1 MARGTVPAASA
12 SASATSYEY
21 GEVERRRG
29 GEAAVCTP
37 TAPGPA
43 AAARKS
49 TTVLLYQNE
58 ANAPLLAEGDSAV
71 VTAPAFRIGTQGAR
85 CHRAPGY
92 VPQENRTGI
101 GSLNAFNGRL
111 PTRFAPQPQLL
122 QSRSARRNDFEPERG
137 IEPLTCSLRVSRSTP
152 ELLRPAGPDVN
163 PVCV

>member
-21 GEVERRRG
+21 GEVERRRSG
-29 GEAAVCTP
+29 GLHPNRTWPRGGSSQEHDSSSVSERSKRT
-37 TAPGPA
+37 
-43 AAARKS
+43 S
-49 TTVLLYQNE
+49 TSG
-58 ANAPLLAEGDSAV
+58 GDSAV

-137 IEPLTCSLRVSRSTP
+137 IEPLTCSLRVSRS
-152 ELLRPAGPDVN
+152 N
-163 PVCV
+163 P